1 MQPTTKICHEEQRKQ
16 SWCIF
21 ANAKFT
27 QLNRWSIKDVPVNLY
42 KLISWAL
49 NWLCSSHPSNANNI
63 PFVTLRGRWAII
75 IITINRTE
83 TWTSRNLPPLRHHLC
98 RRLSFLH
105 LQILEACAIDMFPRR
120 TSNIIQVF
128 LEVQPT
134 KLLVHTKRIRFTIFH
149 LDY

>member
-27 QLNRWSIKDVPVNLY
+27 QHNRWSIKDVPVNLY

-49 NWLCSSHPSNANNI
+49 NWLCSSHPSNANSI

-75 IITINRTE
+75 IINRTE

-98 RRLSFLH
+98 RRLSFFH